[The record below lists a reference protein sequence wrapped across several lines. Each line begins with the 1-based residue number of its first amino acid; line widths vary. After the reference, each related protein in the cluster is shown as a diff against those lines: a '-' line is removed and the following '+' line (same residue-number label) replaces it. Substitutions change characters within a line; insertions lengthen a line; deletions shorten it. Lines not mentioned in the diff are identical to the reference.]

1 MMKYSGIFDSHAHYD
16 DDKFD
21 SDRDALIPALFQ
33 GGVCAVI
40 NAASDMKSAV
50 FSVSLSQKYPRMFA
64 CVGVHPHSASEVV
77 SDASY
82 LKQLEEYYLS
92 SEKVVAIGEIG
103 LDYHYDFSP
112 REAQKTVFEQQLLL
126 AKKLAAPVTIHIREA
141 TEDAMAI
148 LKKHR
153 PRGVVHCFSGS
164 AETAKETLELGLY
177 IGITGVAT
185 FKNAKKIVDV
195 TKVVPLDRLLIETD
209 APYMAP
215 VPHRGERCDSRM
227 LSLVAE
233 KLAELYNRSPQEIID
248 ITRKN
253 TCELYNITL

>member
-1 MMKYSGIFDSHAHYD
+1 MTKYNGIFDSHAHYD
-16 DDKFD
+16 DDKFN
-21 SDRDALIPALFQ
+21 SDRDELIPDLFQ
-33 GGVCAVI
+33 NGVRAVI
-40 NAASDMKSAV
+40 NAASDMKSSA
-50 FSVSLSQKYPRMFA
+50 FAVSLSQKYPQMFA

-77 SDASY
+77 VDPLY
-82 LKQLEEYYLS
+82 LKKLEQYYLEN
-92 SEKVVAIGEIG
+92 EKVVAIGEIG

-112 REAQKTVFEQQLLL
+112 REEQKKVFEDQLLL
-126 AKKLAAPVTIHIREA
+126 AKKLNAPVTLHIREA

-148 LKKHR
+148 LKKYR

-164 AETAKETLELGLY
+164 AETAEESLNLGLY

-185 FKNAKKIVDV
+185 FKNAKKIIDV

-227 LSLVAE
+227 LSFVAE
-233 KLAELYNRSPQEIID
+233 KLAELYDTSPQEIID

-253 TCELYNITL
+253 TCDIYNISL